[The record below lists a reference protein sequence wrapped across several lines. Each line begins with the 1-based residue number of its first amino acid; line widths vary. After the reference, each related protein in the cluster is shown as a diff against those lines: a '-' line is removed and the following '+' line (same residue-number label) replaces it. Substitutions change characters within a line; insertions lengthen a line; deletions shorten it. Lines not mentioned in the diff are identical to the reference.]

1 MLVSLNWLKEF
12 VETDKT
18 AYEIADHLTMG
29 GIEVES
35 VSHVG
40 ENLKTVFTARILE
53 FNPHP
58 NAAQLNLVKID
69 LADRTEEVVCGA
81 PNVTVG
87 AIVAFASVGTELPG
101 GNTVAHR
108 EIKGIGSPGMLSSER
123 ELGLGEDA
131 SGLLVFDP
139 DTPIGLPLA
148 SAMDF
153 IEDFVLETSVTPNR
167 GDCLSILGVAREL
180 AALIG
185 CQYRRPLSQPVE
197 CDESIASLLSVECLD
212 PELCPRYVARMI
224 RGLRIGPSP
233 FAVRLRL
240 QRSGVRPIS
249 NVVDTTNLILLETGQ
264 PLHAFDYDR
273 IEGQKIVVRRN
284 DPEEIFVTLDGTG
297 RLLPKNSLMIRDGVR
312 SVALAGI
319 MGGENSEIQNSTTR
333 VVIESACFER
343 FGIRRTAKSL
353 GMSTEASFRFE
364 RGVDPE
370 GTLLAANRAAFMMQ
384 KLAGGQALSGV
395 LDCYPVPIL
404 RHPVRLRTRKVSQ
417 LLGINFSR
425 DEVVSYLERL
435 GISCVPSKLEPDT
448 TTCVSPSWR
457 WDLDR
462 EVDMIEEV
470 ARVHGF
476 QQIPMTMPTGR
487 IKPDKSKTSYKRV
500 RMAAELMKA
509 SGFTETIS
517 MSFISEGACQSLG
530 IIESNEGQLKLIN
543 PLTED
548 YTVMRRSLLPGLFSA
563 LRRNLNYKAESLR
576 LFEIGRIFSPV
587 NGQDLPREDLVLSGV
602 ACGPRH
608 TDNWHFNRGEIN
620 IFGKVEPKPETDFY
634 DAKGAIENC
643 LEGLGCG
650 DVTFSSSDK
659 GFLHPGKS
667 SDIRFNGDL
676 LGFIGELSPQKI
688 RENGLTGKIQ
698 VFEFLLEPLMVAYR
712 KKIAFRSLPRYP
724 HVERDLSILVE
735 TNCSGDDIKHLIS
748 RLGHDIINSV
758 ILFDLYRGESIPDG
772 YQSMAFRIRYRS
784 EDRTLTD
791 AEVQEVHSHVIESL
805 RSAFGASIRD

>member
-18 AYEIADHLTMG
+18 ALEIADHLTMG

-35 VSHVG
+35 VNHVG
-40 ENLKTVFTARILE
+40 ENLKTVYTARILDI
-53 FNPHP
+53 NPHP
-58 NAAQLNLVKID
+58 NAAKLNLVKLD
-69 LADRTEEVVCGA
+69 LKDKTEEVVCGA

-87 AIVAFASVGTELPG
+87 ATVAFAPVGTDLPG
-101 GNTVAHR
+101 GNKVAHR
-108 EIKGIGSPGMLSSER
+108 EVKGIASPGMLCSEK

-139 DTPIGLPLA
+139 DIHIGLPLT
-148 SAMDF
+148 SSMDF
-153 IEDFVLETSVTPNR
+153 IEDFILETSVTPNR

-180 AALIG
+180 SALIG
-185 CQYRRPLSQPVE
+185 CAYRKPVFEPVE
-197 CDESIASLLSVECLD
+197 CDESIASLLSVECLA
-212 PELCPRYVARMI
+212 PELCPRYVARMVK
-224 RGLRIGPSP
+224 GLKIGPSP

-249 NVVDTTNLILLETGQ
+249 NVVDATNLILLECGQ

-284 DPEEIFVTLDGTG
+284 DPEEVFVTLDGTD
-297 RLLPKNSLMIRDGVR
+297 RLLPQNSLMIRDSVR

-319 MGGENSEIQNSTTR
+319 MGGQNSEIQHSTTD
-333 VVIESACFER
+333 VVIESACFEM
-343 FGIRRTAKSL
+343 FGIRRTAKAL

-370 GTLLAANRAAFMMQ
+370 GALWAANRAAFTIQ
-384 KLAGGQALSGV
+384 NLAGGKALSGV
-395 LDCYPVPIL
+395 IDCYPAPIV

-417 LLGINFSR
+417 LLGIHFSR
-425 DEVVSYLERL
+425 DQVISHLERL
-435 GISCVPSKLEPDT
+435 GISCSPSESDNDST
-448 TTCVSPSWR
+448 SCVSPSWR

-470 ARVHGF
+470 ARVYGF
-476 QQIPMTMPTGR
+476 QQIPMTMPVGR
-487 IKPDKSKTSYKRV
+487 IKPDQSKTLYKRV
-500 RMAAELMKA
+500 RMAAEIMKA

-530 IIESNEGQLKLIN
+530 IIESNEEQLKLIN

-548 YTVMRRSLLPGLFSA
+548 YSVMRRSLLPGLLSA
-563 LRRNLNYKAESLR
+563 LKRNLNFKTESIR
-576 LFEIGRIFSPV
+576 LFEIGKIFTPV
-587 NGQDLPREDLVLSGV
+587 KNQDLPREDLVLSGV

-608 TDNWHFNRGEIN
+608 MDNWHYNRGEIN
-620 IFGKVEPKPETDFY
+620 IYGKFEPKPETDFY
-634 DAKGAIENC
+634 DVKGAIENC
-643 LEGLGCG
+643 LEGLGCD

-667 SDIRFNGDL
+667 SDIRFNGAS
-676 LGFIGELSPQKI
+676 LGFVGELSPQKI

-698 VFEFLLEPLMVAYR
+698 VFEFLLEPLMVEYR
-712 KKIAFRSLPRYP
+712 KRIAFRPLPRYP

-758 ILFDLYRGESIPDG
+758 ILFDLYRGESIPEG
-772 YQSMAFRIRYRS
+772 HQSMAFRIRYRS

-805 RSAFGASIRD
+805 RNAFGASIRD